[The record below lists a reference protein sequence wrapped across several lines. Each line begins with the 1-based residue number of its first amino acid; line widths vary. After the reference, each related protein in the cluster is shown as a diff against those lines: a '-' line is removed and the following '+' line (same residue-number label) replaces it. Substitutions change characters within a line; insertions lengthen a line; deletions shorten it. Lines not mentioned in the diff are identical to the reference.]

1 MCCFRSVLSIARC
14 VCVRCRLR
22 PSAQS
27 IWQVVNEL
35 TLDGSEVEW
44 LSAVRLRHLTT
55 GQFLC
60 LRCAQ
65 AADSPALQ
73 VLASSSSGGNA
84 AVAAALSSATQQQQ
98 QQYQQQQYPHVRQ
111 RSAFFAGS
119 GESPLPGDSR
129 ADCDDS
135 SSAAAGRPQ
144 LVVATTRDATDPC
157 SLFDVMPITTDPE
170 GNTSGKAPVK
180 YSSSL
185 TLRHR
190 GTKLHFSVASAAQTA
205 AAHAPPVAAAPFL
218 SPTAAGGAGR
228 RHTTA
233 AGAAA
238 AAAVSSDGTTTAAAA
253 AGAGQ
258 QRGSRGGVWWEYAG
272 DRGLAPGCDDA
283 SSEVYRIS
291 PVSHDEL
298 RDVLHV
304 LRHVTTLRAAVTE
317 VSSNALFYCFDV
329 FAHSA
334 TAAQSC
340 MRSAAVASHHTR
352 TLTELYQHATM

>member
-1 MCCFRSVLSIARC
+1 
-14 VCVRCRLR
+14 
-22 PSAQS
+22 
-27 IWQVVNEL
+27 VNEL

-73 VLASSSSGGNA
+73 VLNTSSSSA
-84 AVAAALSSATQQQQ
+84 AAAAAALGSAAQQQ
-98 QQYQQQQYPHVRQ
+98 QQYQQYPHVRQ

-129 ADCDDS
+129 GDCDDS
-135 SSAAAGRPQ
+135 SSAAGRPQ

-157 SLFDVMPITTDPE
+157 TLFDVMPITTDPE

-218 SPTAAGGAGR
+218 SPTAAGSAAR

-233 AGAAA
+233 AAAAA
-238 AAAVSSDGTTTAAAA
+238 AAAVSNDGAAAA
-253 AGAGQ
+253 AGGGH

-317 VSSNALFYCFDV
+317 VSSG
-329 FAHSA
+329 S
-334 TAAQSC
+334 
-340 MRSAAVASHHTR
+340 
-352 TLTELYQHATM
+352 

>member
-1 MCCFRSVLSIARC
+1 
-14 VCVRCRLR
+14 
-22 PSAQS
+22 
-27 IWQVVNEL
+27 VNEL

-73 VLASSSSGGNA
+73 VQNTSSASA
-84 AVAAALSSATQQQQ
+84 AVAAALGSAQQQQQQQ
-98 QQYQQQQYPHVRQ
+98 QQYPHARQ

-119 GESPLPGDSR
+119 GESPLPGDGKV
-129 ADCDDS
+129 DCEES
-135 SSAAAGRPQ
+135 SSASAVRPQ
-144 LVVATTRDATDPC
+144 LVVATTRDANDACT
-157 SLFDVMPITTDPE
+157 LFDVMPITTDPE

-218 SPTAAGGAGR
+218 SPTAATAGSSTR
-228 RHTTA
+228 RHAT
-233 AGAAA
+233 AAA
-238 AAAVSSDGTTTAAAA
+238 AAAAGVSSDGTAT
-253 AGAGQ
+253 AGQ

-317 VSSNALFYCFDV
+317 VRHITTS
-329 FAHSA
+329 
-334 TAAQSC
+334 
-340 MRSAAVASHHTR
+340 M
-352 TLTELYQHATM
+352 